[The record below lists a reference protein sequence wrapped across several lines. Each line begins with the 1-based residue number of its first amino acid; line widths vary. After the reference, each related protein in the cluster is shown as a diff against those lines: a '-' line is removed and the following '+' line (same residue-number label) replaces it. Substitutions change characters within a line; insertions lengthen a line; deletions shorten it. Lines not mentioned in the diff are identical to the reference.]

1 MILTCLVLILTN
13 FFQSQQKDYE
23 LLNDDDIEG
32 QEDETI
38 ERDGEIKITPFN
50 LKEEQVKNQ
59 CYTGRGGAHWGQT
72 TIIEQLILKPQKIS
86 RLFKKLYQAIA

>member
-1 MILTCLVLILTN
+1 MFNSMILSQCYYKTS
-13 FFQSQQKDYE
+13 FQAQQQNYE

-50 LKEEQVKNQ
+50 LKEEQVKLL
-59 CYTGRGGAHWGQT
+59 R
-72 TIIEQLILKPQKIS
+72 LIS
-86 RLFKKLYQAIA
+86 KKNR